1 MLKQRMLKWKT
12 LDEAFGALLEVEF
25 YDFFANLLDSKTS
38 IGISETEDWQR
49 ISVTVTV
56 PESTR
61 TMRIKCSVK
70 NATGTAWFDCLQ
82 LEEGN
87 CANDFNALQNSDF
100 ESNELIGFT
109 NDKKINFY

>member
-1 MLKQRMLKWKT
+1 M
-12 LDEAFGALLEVEF
+12 
-25 YDFFANLLDSKTS
+25 LDSKTS

-70 NATGTAWFDCLQ
+70 NTTGTAWFDCLQ

-87 CANDFNALQNSDF
+87 CANDLTLCKTAILKAMIIGLQM
-100 ESNELIGFT
+100 I
-109 NDKKINFY
+109 KINFY